1 MQAWLEKPILFVKQ
15 FVLLITSELWNPDA
29 LKIRNR
35 DSYLVKLI
43 KVTAI
48 SIRGF
53 LSDKVSLQASAL
65 TYYMVM
71 SLVPLLAVI
80 FAIAKGFGFYQLL
93 LKELAGTFSDKP
105 GLWEL
110 LTQFTEATMKVQSGV
125 MAGIGLLLLLWT
137 VLSLLGR
144 IETSFNS
151 IWQVTL
157 PRPWLRRIPDYLAV
171 VVISPFFFLVSS
183 SMTVMINT
191 YLNKL
196 AQSYDDLFIMWQ
208 SLRYLLNFANYFMIW
223 VALVFLYKALP
234 NTKVKWGSA
243 LFGAVVAGTAFHLVQ
258 VFYIFSQVTVSRYGA
273 IYGSFAA
280 IPLFLFWAQTSWI
293 IVLFGAELAFAWQNV
308 NQYESDVYAR
318 RLSVSDARM
327 MQVSVM
333 YCLAKAVVEEKGA
346 LTSTQISEQMGIP
359 VRMVRLAIS
368 QLLTV
373 KLVSE
378 VLTDDAKVNAYIPI
392 VDVYKLKLYRCI
404 EVLEK
409 NGLEALPSQFSP
421 KVDLVN
427 EHMNRMK
434 NAFENAEFNVKLIDI

>member
-1 MQAWLEKPILFVKQ
+1 MQAWLQKPILFVKQ

-29 LKIRNR
+29 LKIRNK
-35 DSYLVKLI
+35 DSFLVKFI
-43 KVTAI
+43 KVITI
-48 SIRGF
+48 GIRGF
-53 LSDKVSLQASAL
+53 LTDKVSLQASAL

-71 SLVPLLAVI
+71 SLVPLLAVV

-125 MAGIGLLLLLWT
+125 MAGIGLVLLLWT

-144 IETSFNS
+144 IEASFNS

-183 SMTVMINT
+183 SMTVMINA
-191 YLNKL
+191 YLNSL
-196 AQSYDDLFIMWQ
+196 SASYEELYIMWQ

-223 VALVFLYKALP
+223 VALVFLYKAMP
-234 NTKVKWGSA
+234 NTKVKWSAA
-243 LFGAVVAGTAFHLVQ
+243 LFGAVIAGTAFHLVQ
-258 VFYIFSQVTVSRYGA
+258 VFYIFSQVTVSKYGA

-280 IPLFLFWAQTSWI
+280 IPLFLLWAQTSWI

-318 RLSVSDARM
+318 RLSISDARTI
-327 MQVSVM
+327 QVSVM
-333 YCLAKAVVEEKGA
+333 YCLAKAVVEERGA
-346 LTSTQISEQMGIP
+346 LTSTQISEEMGIP
-359 VRMVRLAIS
+359 VRMVRSAVS
-368 QLLTV
+368 QLLTI
-373 KLVSE
+373 KFVSE

-392 VDVYKLKLYRCI
+392 VDVYKLKLYKCI
-404 EVLEK
+404 DVLERS
-409 NGLEALPSQFSP
+409 GIETVATQFSP
-421 KVDLVN
+421 EVERVN
-427 EHMNRMK
+427 AKLKRMK
-434 NAFENAEFNVKLIDI
+434 AAMEQADINEKLIDI